1 MCHIIDT
8 VVPYDF
14 SFRSVDICFSLVANL
29 FSVESLWDQD
39 DC

>member
-8 VVPYDF
+8 VVPDDF
-14 SFRSVDICFSLVANL
+14 SFRGVDISFSPVANL
-29 FSVESLWDQD
+29 FSVESPWDQD